1 MERPVLKKIA
11 ESNKYLPLT
20 LLAITPSVLLP
31 YLEFRD
37 VLGIFSIFFLLFL
50 FYSGKRIRFTLSN
63 PGIETSYF
71 NYYAISII
79 LIVLTLSVPEYIA
92 GASIFMV
99 IAFELLS
106 RVKKTKGASLIN
118 ISVLTTFS
126 VIYFLFY
133 FVSTGLSYSI
143 DFILFLSLIGG
154 ITGALIMSVDTESDK
169 RVTLLLSTFTV
180 FLIFNIYGFSARF
193 DQLFF
198 AFILSFILALSAMR
212 AGVAD
217 ESGLLSATLIGT
229 LMIVFTDIRFF
240 IVLLS
245 FYIIGSFATKYRYS
259 MKKEMGIEEPAG
271 GTRGY
276 ANVFANSLSA
286 LFFAM
291 NYGVYGSD
299 LFLVSFVA
307 SVAAALGD
315 TIASEIGKTS
325 RKVYLITNFERVRAG
340 ESGGI
345 SLIGEI
351 SALAGCGVIVLI
363 AVLSGILPP
372 SLSTI
377 PLIAG
382 FIAVH
387 VDSVLGATL
396 EKYGYLT
403 NSGVNFFATLST
415 MVFCYFLI
423 L

>member
-1 MERPVLKKIA
+1 
-11 ESNKYLPLT
+11 
-20 LLAITPSVLLP
+20 
-31 YLEFRD
+31 
-37 VLGIFSIFFLLFL
+37 
-50 FYSGKRIRFTLSN
+50 
-63 PGIETSYF
+63 
-71 NYYAISII
+71 
-79 LIVLTLSVPEYIA
+79 
-92 GASIFMV
+92 
-99 IAFELLS
+99 
-106 RVKKTKGASLIN
+106 
-118 ISVLTTFS
+118 
-126 VIYFLFY
+126 
-133 FVSTGLSYSI
+133 
-143 DFILFLSLIGG
+143 
-154 ITGALIMSVDTESDK
+154 
-169 RVTLLLSTFTV
+169 
-180 FLIFNIYGFSARF
+180 
-193 DQLFF
+193 
-198 AFILSFILALSAMR
+198 
-212 AGVAD
+212 
-217 ESGLLSATLIGT
+217 
-229 LMIVFTDIRFF
+229 
-240 IVLLS
+240 
-245 FYIIGSFATKYRYS
+245 
-259 MKKEMGIEEPAG
+259 
-271 GTRGY
+271 
-276 ANVFANSLSA
+276 
-286 LFFAM
+286 M

-325 RKVYLITNFERVRAG
+325 KKVYLITNFERVRAG